1 MIIEQYQ
8 LPCLS
13 ISSYLVGDEKSG
25 KAVVID
31 PQRDIGQYLAD
42 AEDRGLTIEHV
53 LLTHFHADYVS
64 GHLGLAQ
71 ATGAEIVFGEGAKT
85 EFEIR
90 NLADRE
96 RIVLGDVAIEA
107 WHTPGHTPE
116 STTYLVFEN
125 ADDEA
130 PHAIFTGDTLFVNDV
145 GRPDLLGA
153 IGFTAEQ
160 LGSMLYD
167 SLNRL
172 KTLPDDVI
180 VYPGHGAGSACGKA
194 LGSDPHTTI
203 GAQKRDNYA
212 LKPMTKEQF
221 VDIVTE
227 GQPAAPAY
235 FLHDAITNRKVHDV
249 FDESQ
254 SIPEM
259 PLEEAH
265 RRAAEGE
272 FVIIDTR
279 SPLEFAVG
287 HVRGAVNVPLDGRYA
302 EQAGMVVS
310 ADQDIVVVG
319 DDGSHIEAMIRLG
332 RIGFDRVVGHVS
344 YYEQSMLSHPSL
356 VAEAPR
362 MVVND
367 VAGLDL
373 DAIQLLDVR
382 NPGETA
388 EGIIPGAQLIP
399 LAQLPARA
407 ADELD
412 SGRPVVVYCASG
424 QRSSVASSWL
434 RLNGFADV
442 TDVIGGYN
450 GWSALTPA

>member
-42 AEDRGLTIEHV
+42 AEDRGLTIGHV

-90 NLADRE
+90 NLADGE

-203 GAQKRDNYA
+203 GAQSA
-212 LKPMTKEQF
+212 T
-221 VDIVTE
+221 T
-227 GQPAAPAY
+227 
-235 FLHDAITNRKVHDV
+235 
-249 FDESQ
+249 
-254 SIPEM
+254 
-259 PLEEAH
+259 
-265 RRAAEGE
+265 
-272 FVIIDTR
+272 TR
-279 SPLEFAVG
+279 
-287 HVRGAVNVPLDGRYA
+287 
-302 EQAGMVVS
+302 
-310 ADQDIVVVG
+310 
-319 DDGSHIEAMIRLG
+319 
-332 RIGFDRVVGHVS
+332 
-344 YYEQSMLSHPSL
+344 
-356 VAEAPR
+356 
-362 MVVND
+362 
-367 VAGLDL
+367 
-373 DAIQLLDVR
+373 
-382 NPGETA
+382 
-388 EGIIPGAQLIP
+388 
-399 LAQLPARA
+399 
-407 ADELD
+407 
-412 SGRPVVVYCASG
+412 
-424 QRSSVASSWL
+424 
-434 RLNGFADV
+434 
-442 TDVIGGYN
+442 
-450 GWSALTPA
+450 

>member
-1 MIIEQYQ
+1 
-8 LPCLS
+8 
-13 ISSYLVGDEKSG
+13 
-25 KAVVID
+25 
-31 PQRDIGQYLAD
+31 
-42 AEDRGLTIEHV
+42 
-53 LLTHFHADYVS
+53 
-64 GHLGLAQ
+64 
-71 ATGAEIVFGEGAKT
+71 
-85 EFEIR
+85 
-90 NLADRE
+90 
-96 RIVLGDVAIEA
+96 
-107 WHTPGHTPE
+107 
-116 STTYLVFEN
+116 
-125 ADDEA
+125 
-130 PHAIFTGDTLFVNDV
+130 
-145 GRPDLLGA
+145 
-153 IGFTAEQ
+153 
-160 LGSMLYD
+160 
-167 SLNRL
+167 
-172 KTLPDDVI
+172 
-180 VYPGHGAGSACGKA
+180 
-194 LGSDPHTTI
+194 
-203 GAQKRDNYA
+203 
-212 LKPMTKEQF
+212 MTKDQF

-265 RRAAEGE
+265 RRAGEGE

-373 DAIQLLDVR
+373 DAVQLLDVR